1 MENFDAYN
9 SVTNSSDNTL
19 ELNRLTITITNQ
31 RRHHGHG
38 KWVNRWRHAKLR
50 VPTAPTVTQQGW
62 SYCYCCV
69 QHVMSPWPRPLK
81 PKQNANRTLPEE
93 ASLDRVDNSI
103 ATLSQAVRLAAGF
116 SCFHLSRHGD
126 AHSQQRALPLAACSR
141 QGRTVPTLT
150 CVATVDWLIGA
161 RALRIAM
168 APRGKPRA
176 APARKNVTPLRSGT
190 RASTVNPSAMDNYG
204 TYICLLRDI
213 FHKKWMNK

>member
-1 MENFDAYN
+1 MKTCKTESPYSPYSHTTRVVVLLLCAACY
-9 SVTNSSDNTL
+9 VTV
-19 ELNRLTITITNQ
+19 R
-31 RRHHGHG
+31 
-38 KWVNRWRHAKLR
+38 
-50 VPTAPTVTQQGW
+50 
-62 SYCYCCV
+62 
-69 QHVMSPWPRPLK
+69 SPWPRPFK

-116 SCFHLSRHGD
+116 SCFHLSRHDD
-126 AHSQQRALPLAACSR
+126 AHSQQRAIPLAACSR

-190 RASTVNPSAMDNYG
+190 RASTVHPSAMVQLR
-204 TYICLLRDI
+204 YIHLFITRH
-213 FHKKWMNK
+213 FP